1 MYTLEIEGTPGYK
14 QISNLSAAVIMHNQ
28 LFPEKPWGV
37 DIIRSLSPEKYNPFE
52 SMVDWLCRTN
62 KIHISS

>member
-28 LFPEKPWGV
+28 LFPEKLGKHFGTDHNMV
-37 DIIRSLSPEKYNPFE
+37 GNDIARSENNRL
-52 SMVDWLCRTN
+52 TG
-62 KIHISS
+62 